1 MNRETIIEAMA
12 RAMCVEGGFDP
23 DERMPNDGPRWGY
36 YVPGV
41 TAALAAIE
49 AAGVRLVPVEA
60 TEEMVSAYYDEMP
73 TPYHIDMRDTGEAR
87 QAFEHVLAASPYA
100 PKETNNGT

>member
-1 MNRETIIEAMA
+1 MSEREKLRDDIAMA
-12 RAMCVEGGFDP
+12 ICMASCGMAAHRSDYMADA
-23 DERMPNDGPRWGY
+23 D
-36 YVPGV
+36 
-41 TAALAAIE
+41 AALAALE

-87 QAFEHVLAASPYA
+87 QAIEHVLSASPFA
-100 PKETNNGT
+100 KETGNG